1 MSSCGRKSSPLV
13 LPCDSMTT
21 RSHSGEEEGEE
32 DDDSFDLTVS
42 KCFNENFL
50 RDPSPRSIPHLV
62 RSTNVGSGGGDG
74 GGDSGDDGI
83 VMGMVSMV
91 ARVEGEEGEKPDTN
105 FIPVDST
112 VVGADDVLAIDS
124 DSEEIES
131 DKDPDSDDKSVA
143 SLLDNHTDG
152 ASHVTMLSLRWW

>member
-1 MSSCGRKSSPLV
+1 
-13 LPCDSMTT
+13 MTT
-21 RSHSGEEEGEE
+21 RSHSGEEEEE

-42 KCFNENFL
+42 KCFKENFL

-62 RSTNVGSGGGDG
+62 RSTVGMEDVGSGGSGGSGGGDG

-131 DKDPDSDDKSVA
+131 DKDPDSDDESVA
-143 SLLDNHTDG
+143 SLLDNHTGG

>member
-1 MSSCGRKSSPLV
+1 
-13 LPCDSMTT
+13 MTT
-21 RSHSGEEEGEE
+21 RSHSGEEGEE

-42 KCFNENFL
+42 KCFKENFL

-62 RSTNVGSGGGDG
+62 RSTVGMEDVGSVGSVVVVV